1 MFLAK
6 VRCSSIMFLRTGFCF
21 FSQLNCAFDPY
32 FILRKTCV
40 GSEIESFELYVTES
54 SDLVSRWKTRCFKL
68 HSTENMFW
76 LIGNEIG
83 FHELYMFAKTRSTDT
98 KNMFWPVSRKDVL
111 FPALLQGKKVSF
123 QFALSHPAF
132 HLILLERTFL
142 LNFGQATLFQNLL
155 SEKNLFLCFCN
166 QTTLLMLYTT
176 EKMLW
181 FVGN

>member
-1 MFLAK
+1 
-6 VRCSSIMFLRTGFCF
+6 
-21 FSQLNCAFDPY
+21 
-32 FILRKTCV
+32 
-40 GSEIESFELYVTES
+40 
-54 SDLVSRWKTRCFKL
+54 
-68 HSTENMFW
+68 
-76 LIGNEIG
+76 
-83 FHELYMFAKTRSTDT
+83 MFAKTRSTDT

-166 QTTLLMLYTT
+166 QTTLLMLPKKCCGSLATKLGCFEPHVT
-176 EKMLW
+176 KNSV
-181 FVGN
+181 FQFCV

>member
-1 MFLAK
+1 
-6 VRCSSIMFLRTGFCF
+6 
-21 FSQLNCAFDPY
+21 
-32 FILRKTCV
+32 
-40 GSEIESFELYVTES
+40 
-54 SDLVSRWKTRCFKL
+54 
-68 HSTENMFW
+68 MFW

-83 FHELYMFAKTRSTDT
+83 FHELYKHVALTQ
-98 KNMFWPVSRKDVL
+98 KNMFWPVSRKVVL

-123 QFALSHPAF
+123 QFASSHPAF

-142 LNFGQATLFQNLL
+142 LNFGQVPLFQNPL
-155 SEKNLFLCFCN
+155 SANLFLCFRN

>member
-1 MFLAK
+1 
-6 VRCSSIMFLRTGFCF
+6 
-21 FSQLNCAFDPY
+21 
-32 FILRKTCV
+32 
-40 GSEIESFELYVTES
+40 
-54 SDLVSRWKTRCFKL
+54 
-68 HSTENMFW
+68 MFW

-142 LNFGQATLFQNLL
+142 LNFGQATLLQNLL

>member
-6 VRCSSIMFLRTGFCF
+6 VRCFSIMFLRTGFSF

-54 SDLVSRWKTRCFKL
+54 SDLVSRWKTHCFKL

-83 FHELYMFAKTRSTDT
+83 FHELYKHVALTQ
-98 KNMFWPVSRKDVL
+98 KNMFWPVSRKVVL

-142 LNFGQATLFQNLL
+142 LNFGQVPLFQNPL
-155 SEKNLFLCFCN
+155 SEKNLFLCFRN

>member
-6 VRCSSIMFLRTGFCF
+6 VRCFNIMFLRTGFSF

-40 GSEIESFELYVTES
+40 GNEIESFELYVTEI
-54 SDLVSRWKTRCFKL
+54 SDLVSRWKTHCFKL

-83 FHELYMFAKTRSTDT
+83 FHELYMFAKTRCTDT
-98 KNMFWPVSRKDVL
+98 KNMFWPVSRKVVL

-123 QFALSHPAF
+123 EFAASHPAF
-132 HLILLERTFL
+132 HLIFLERTFL
-142 LNFGQATLFQNLL
+142 LNLAKLRCFRIL
-155 SEKNLFLCFCN
+155 SLRRTFS
-166 QTTLLMLYTT
+166 
-176 EKMLW
+176 
-181 FVGN
+181 FVFVTKLHF

>member
-6 VRCSSIMFLRTGFCF
+6 VRCFSIMFLRTGFSF

-68 HSTENMFW
+68 HSTENMFK

-83 FHELYMFAKTRSTDT
+83 FHELYKHVALTQ
-98 KNMFWPVSRKDVL
+98 KNMFWPVSRKVVL
-111 FPALLQGKKVSF
+111 FPALLQREKD
-123 QFALSHPAF
+123 
-132 HLILLERTFL
+132 FL
-142 LNFGQATLFQNLL
+142 PVCSKSPCVFLDFTQNNF
-155 SEKNLFLCFCN
+155 FLVF
-166 QTTLLMLYTT
+166 
-176 EKMLW
+176 
-181 FVGN
+181 G